1 MFTRPVIFMVITSP
15 KMPVSNLYL
24 LPLVGATFDRLSNI
38 MEALAEREKNIVH
51 PHTLGAQPCAPN

>member
-1 MFTRPVIFMVITSP
+1 MVITSP

>member
-1 MFTRPVIFMVITSP
+1 MGREWIQC
-15 KMPVSNLYL
+15 VSGTALVYL